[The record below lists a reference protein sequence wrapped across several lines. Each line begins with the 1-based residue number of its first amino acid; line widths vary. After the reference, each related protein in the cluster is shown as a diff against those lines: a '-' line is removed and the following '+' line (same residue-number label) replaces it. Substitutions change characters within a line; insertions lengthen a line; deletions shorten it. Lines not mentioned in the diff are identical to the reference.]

1 MFKVVISLL
10 ILFRLT
16 EMQPTLKEMP
26 SEEFERHKLA
36 LSVRRQEKPKQL
48 NHRALRYWSEITT
61 GEYLFNRDD
70 IEIEELT
77 RINQQDLVDFFS
89 QHVFHHAP
97 QRRKMAVH
105 VVSNVPEDKAEPVVH
120 HNTNGVSLASPPAQ
134 CTPLQKVEDVAI
146 FKRSLPLFPLVR
158 SAISSPSAKL

>member
-1 MFKVVISLL
+1 
-10 ILFRLT
+10 
-16 EMQPTLKEMP
+16 MP
-26 SEEFERHKLA
+26 LEEFDRPKTA
-36 LSVRRQEKPKQL
+36 LTVRRQEKPKQL
-48 NHRALRYWSEITT
+48 SHRALRFWSEITT
-61 GEYLFNRDD
+61 GEYLFDRDD
-70 IEIEELT
+70 VEVQELT

-105 VVSNVPEDKAEPVVH
+105 VVSNVPDEKAEPVVH
-120 HNTNGVSLASPPAQ
+120 HNANGVSLASPPAQ
-134 CTPLQKVEDVAI
+134 CTQSQRVDDVAV